1 MKQQAWPLSECE
13 DAPRVIDEFSAG
25 GVEMFGH
32 PDTFPLTFH
41 VLRLR
46 DSGAQTQGEG
56 EEKQPHLLSLSVNSS
71 HFQGYGDGVKENQKK
86 KYRGAMEKKKKE
98 KFFPPCALAGLQ
110 NVPLACCLVYVLCG
124 KVPPSV

>member
-1 MKQQAWPLSECE
+1 
-13 DAPRVIDEFSAG
+13 
-25 GVEMFGH
+25 MFGH

-56 EEKQPHLLSLSVNSS
+56 EEKQSHLFSLSVNSS
-71 HFQGYGDGVKENQKK
+71 HFQGYGDGVKE
-86 KYRGAMEKKKKE
+86 KKKKKTSRRDGEKKEE

-110 NVPLACCLVYVLCG
+110 NEPLAFCLVYVLCG
-124 KVPPSV
+124 KVPPLCDKVGRETPGSWRVYVCQSVCVSVCV